1 MENGKTIDVLNNLLQ
16 IINDRIEGFKDVN
29 VEMIESHSNLKE
41 EYDCMVQNSYKMRV
55 ELSNLIEERGGDL
68 KNTTTIAGGLH
79 RAWIDVKNSF
89 TFDKSEST
97 LQNVIFGEDAAVK
110 AYEKALDSGELWAES
125 RKVVQDQLRELKSSY
140 DRFVRLEKEL

>member
-1 MENGKTIDVLNNLLQ
+1 MENSKTVDILNNLLQ

-29 VEMIESHSNLKE
+29 VIMIESHSNLKE

-68 KNTTTIAGGLH
+68 KNTTTLAGGLH
-79 RAWIDVKNSF
+79 RAWIDVINSF

-110 AYEKALDSGELWAES
+110 AYEKALGSGDLCAES
-125 RKVVQDQLRELKSSY
+125 SKIVQDQLQELKSSY
-140 DRFVRLEKEL
+140 HKFVGMEEEL

>member
-41 EYDCMVQNSYKMRV
+41 EYDCMVQNSYKMRT
-55 ELSNLIEERGGDL
+55 ELSSLIEERGGDL
-68 KNTTTIAGGLH
+68 KNTTTFAGGLH

-110 AYEKALDSGELWAES
+110 AYEKALGSGDLCAES
-125 RKVVQDQLRELKSSY
+125 SKIVQDQLQELKSSY
-140 DRFVRLEKEL
+140 HKFVSMEEEL